1 MDRLLSGLTSFDELT
16 EGLPLHKNYLVLG
29 DKESGKEMFL
39 YKLLQNALQ
48 NKSGVLYITISKSAD
63 EVVSEILKTA
73 PQISSYLGS
82 SLKLIDDFSR
92 SVSSQATDN
101 AYTKV
106 LNGPLDL
113 TGLSVAMSSINSDF
127 IKDGYQVVNILNS
140 VSSLLLYNNNA
151 TVFRF
156 LQFVCGRSKISGAT
170 SIYALDENMHTP
182 EVTETT
188 KSLMDGIIKLKLGDD
203 GKRYFIATGIDK
215 EVLTWS
221 PLQ

>member
-1 MDRLLSGLTSFDELT
+1 MEGILSGFETFDNLTG
-16 EGLPLHKNYLVLG
+16 GLSLHKNYLVLG
-29 DKESGKEMFL
+29 DKESGKETFL
-39 YKLLQNALQ
+39 YKLVQNALQ
-48 NKSGVLYITISKSAD
+48 NKFGVLYITISKPA
-63 EVVSEILKTA
+63 SEIVSDLLKVS
-73 PQISSYLGS
+73 PSISTYLGQ

-92 SVSSQATDN
+92 SISGQATDN

-127 IKDGYQVVNILNS
+127 IKDGYQVINVLNS
-140 VSSLLLYNNNA
+140 VSSLLLYNNNS

-170 SIYALDENMHTP
+170 SIYALDENMHAP

-203 GKRYFIATGIDK
+203 GKRYFTATGIEK
-215 EVLTWS
+215 EVLAWS